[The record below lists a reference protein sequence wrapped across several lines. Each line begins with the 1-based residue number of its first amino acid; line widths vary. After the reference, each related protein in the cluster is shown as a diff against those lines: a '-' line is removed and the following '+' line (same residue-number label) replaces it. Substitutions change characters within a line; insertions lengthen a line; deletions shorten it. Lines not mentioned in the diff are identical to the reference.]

1 MTPAADGRAP
11 RFDERAARYDDLR
24 PTSAAWWERFE
35 VLVEAADLRGRR
47 LLDVGCGTGQLATAL
62 VERAHAKVWGID
74 PSAEMLA
81 VARRRVPR
89 GVGLKRACAE
99 DLPFRDGWFDRVTMS
114 LVVHLVDRP
123 AAFAE
128 AFRVLAPGGR
138 LAIATFH
145 PDHFDG
151 YWLRGFFPSIAVI
164 DRHRFP
170 SPQELERQLASAGF
184 AATAA
189 IRVRSVETLARE
201 QALARIRGRHI
212 STFDLLDADEL
223 REGTARAERELP
235 DRVEVRLEQLVVVAH
250 R

>member
-1 MTPAADGRAP
+1 MTPAADGRTP

-24 PTSAAWWERFE
+24 PTSTAWWERFE
-35 VLVEAADLRGRR
+35 VLVESGDLRGRR
-47 LLDVGCGTGQLATAL
+47 VLDVGCGTGQLAAAL

-74 PSAEMLA
+74 PSTEMLA
-81 VARRRVPR
+81 VARERVPR

-99 DLPFRDGWFDRVTMS
+99 GLPFRDGWFDRVTMS

-123 AAFAE
+123 AAFSE
-128 AFRVLAPGGR
+128 SFRVLAPDGR

-151 YWLRGFFPSIAVI
+151 YWLNRFFPSIAVI
-164 DRHRFP
+164 DRQRFP
-170 SPQELERQLASAGF
+170 APEELERQLAAAGF

-189 IRVRSVETLARE
+189 IRVSSAETLDRE

-212 STFDLLDADEL
+212 STFDLLGADEL
-223 REGTARAERELP
+223 REGSARAERELP
-235 DRVEVRLEQLVVVAH
+235 DRVEARLEQLVVVAH